1 MLERALKRLFLI
13 LFPLSL
19 LLIALFLTDKKPP
32 KQDKIKFSVSE
43 NKVKNITFLKSK
55 CPFYLGVS
63 FFPMEEKKQNLFT
76 SKKPFQPPSFRN
88 YLLSEEKFKK
98 SFKNLKKVFKKE
110 KLRLKNRLFVFPL
123 ALTKDNKW
131 LISKKTFFILPEG
144 ERKEL
149 SHLTYPEIQALYERF
164 PEKPYKLLKLET
176 VFSYLPNGNFLFYL
190 EGSHREKIIKNLKN
204 LKGKTKGIMYL
215 SSSNERLLREIIKLE
230 EDWKVLHSFKGL
242 TKLQIANVFYLGYF
256 KNFPGKGFVI
266 PSLFPLSNQSLLFLQ
281 NQKKLL
287 FLKKPPP
294 YNSFDQILIQKAH
307 ALISSQPKQ
316 ALSIVK
322 IKKPCLIKK

>member
-1 MLERALKRLFLI
+1 MLKQALKRLFLI

-19 LLIALFLTDKKPP
+19 LLIALFLNEKKSLR
-32 KQDKIKFSVSE
+32 QNKIKPSSE
-43 NKVKNITFLKSK
+43 NKIKDSKFLESK
-55 CPFYLGVS
+55 CLFYLGVS
-63 FFPMEEKKQNLFT
+63 FFPMEEKKQNLFA
-76 SKKPFQPPSFRN
+76 SPQPFQPPSFRDH
-88 YLLSEEKFKK
+88 LISEKKFEKKL
-98 SFKNLKKVFKKE
+98 KNLKQIFKKE

-131 LISKKTFFILPEG
+131 LISKKTFLILPKG

-149 SHLTYPEIQALYERF
+149 SHLTFPEIQGLYEKF

-176 VFSYLPNGNFLFYL
+176 VFSYLPNGNFLFHL
-190 EGSHREKIIKNLKN
+190 TGSNREKIIENLKK
-204 LKGKTKGIMYL
+204 LKEKTRGIIYL
-215 SSSNERLLREIIKLE
+215 SSPNERLLKEILVLE
-230 EDWKVLHSFKGL
+230 ENWKVLHSFKSL
-242 TKLQIANVFYLGYF
+242 TRFQIANVFHLAYL
-256 KNFPGKGFVI
+256 KNFPGEGFII
-266 PSLFPLSNQSLLFLQ
+266 PSLFPLSNKSLILLQ

-287 FLKKPPP
+287 FFKKNPA